1 MLKIKSEI
9 YARVAVQDIDMLTK
23 IIEAYDHLGIVS
35 TINRQEGLV
44 IVRGTAD
51 TRLDLLQILTSLPFP
66 LEMIE
71 EQ

>member
-1 MLKIKSEI
+1 
-9 YARVAVQDIDMLTK
+9 MLTK

-66 LEMIE
+66 LEIIE

>member
-1 MLKIKSEI
+1 VLKIKSEI

-51 TRLDLLQILTSLPFP
+51 PPRKKNWYRLVQVLGFSL
-66 LEMIE
+66 
-71 EQ
+71 

>member
-35 TINRQEGLV
+35 TINRPEGLV

-66 LEMIE
+66 LEIIE

>member
-1 MLKIKSEI
+1 VLKIKSEI

-66 LEMIE
+66 LEIIE

>member
-66 LEMIE
+66 LEIIE